1 MSWQDIRVNETAQQL
16 RFTMPNISECQLLL
30 NSLARVQ
37 KELGLYLYVSMLQE
51 ALSNADANSDDDSP
65 PSSIHLS
72 DSSSGSS
79 STNDSN
85 NSHSSES
92 SDHNSDLES
101 TTGQS
106 SSESGSSESME
117 TQILIV
123 DYYEMLEALED
134 EVAKVRVLHRYSPS
148 THISQLRL
156 LDEWRLDHPELYQC
170 KLRVSQEVF
179 AEIVELIKDHPIFHN
194 NSTKPQLPV
203 QIQLAIFLNAA
214 GHYGNAAIAQDMAV
228 WAGVSKGTIYN
239 CYK

>member
-1 MSWQDIRVNETAQQL
+1 VFAHEPEPEGDGAGEGTGSGTLREGETRVARMGEVRVEVGKTAL
-16 RFTMPNISECQLLL
+16 R
-30 NSLARVQ
+30 AH
-37 KELGLYLYVSMLQE
+37 
-51 ALSNADANSDDDSP
+51 A
-65 PSSIHLS
+65 
-72 DSSSGSS
+72 SSSGSS

-134 EVAKVRVLHRYSPS
+134 EVAKARVLHRYPPS

-156 LDEWRLDHPELYQC
+156 LDEWRLDHPELYRR

-179 AEIVELIKDHPIFHN
+179 AEILELIKDHPIFHN

-203 QIQLAIFLNAA
+203 QIQLAIFSMQLDTMVMLLQHRIWQSGQVSPKALFTT
-214 GHYGNAAIAQDMAV
+214 AI
-228 WAGVSKGTIYN
+228 SE
-239 CYK
+239 